1 MDIDRLDSILLKKID
16 EATNDLAARI
26 ETLRA
31 SAGRKNLNA
40 NAVAAVA
47 GEIQAL
53 EIRLEVLIE
62 IQRLTGRA

>member
-16 EATNDLAARI
+16 EATNDLAVRI
-26 ETLRA
+26 EALR
-31 SAGRKNLNA
+31 SSVGRKNLNA
-40 NAVAAVA
+40 KAIAAIT

-53 EIRLEVLIE
+53 EIRLDVLIE